1 MKSENIQ
8 SLYETCRTI
17 LINTEPISV
26 QLEQVNNPQ
35 LKEKL
40 IEIFRTVQSDL
51 MIMTDFLYE
60 LMNCESESDIEFLLD
75 LNSDIN
81 EVIN

>member
-1 MKSENIQ
+1 
-8 SLYETCRTI
+8 
-17 LINTEPISV
+17 
-26 QLEQVNNPQ
+26 LEQVNNPQ